1 MEKEPNLEILNKDI
15 DWENMTDEEFR
26 KVDLELRMID
36 DAEKNKEWSKKH
48 MFDYASET
56 VPLDDD

>member
-26 KVDLELRMID
+26 KVDLELRMLD
-36 DAEKNKEWSKKH
+36 DAEKQKKWSKKH
-48 MFDYASET
+48 MFDYAPVT